1 MGDSHYDF
9 GGVRGPVQTG
19 DGTQNAAG
27 RNQYVAH
34 GDQYVAGRDQ
44 VISAGPNREIRAE
57 VASLRDALAE
67 LRLTTAERA
76 AAERELD
83 AVDEA
88 LSDEEPDRSV
98 VGSHLS
104 RLTQG
109 LKDAGALASA
119 GESVLRSL
127 GTIARW
133 VGPVAAGVLAL
144 LT

>member
-19 DGTQNAAG
+19 DGTQYAAG
-27 RNQYVAH
+27 RDQYVAH

-44 VISAGPNREIRAE
+44 VIAGPNPELRAE
-57 VASLRDALAE
+57 VASLREALAE
-67 LRLTTAERA
+67 LRLTAAERA
-76 AAERELD
+76 AAEQELD

-133 VGPVAAGVLAL
+133 AGPVAAGVLAL